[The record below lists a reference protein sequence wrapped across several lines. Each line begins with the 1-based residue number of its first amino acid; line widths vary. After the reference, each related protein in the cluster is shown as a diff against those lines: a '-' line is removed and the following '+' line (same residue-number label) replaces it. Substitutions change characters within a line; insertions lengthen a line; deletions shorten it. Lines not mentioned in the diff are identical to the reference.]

1 MSGSS
6 SLGDA
11 EVTLRVALH
20 VEDPRS
26 RRRHVREPRLV
37 EARRGLEHRDVLRDH
52 AGAAHVGR
60 HVASTGYVRG
70 ASAEGAGRR

>member
-1 MSGSS
+1 
-6 SLGDA
+6 
-11 EVTLRVALH
+11 
-20 VEDPRS
+20 
-26 RRRHVREPRLV
+26 V